1 MTSNWYRDMTKNS
14 MSRDNEHLILGRFI
28 KQELKSK
35 EWEKA
40 DNENKQNNG
49 ASYLILGFV
58 NSQNK

>member
-1 MTSNWYRDMTKNS
+1 MTENS